1 MNQNGKRI
9 GLALSGGG
17 YRAAAYHIGTLRAL
31 HKMGILDKV
40 NVISSVS
47 GGSIT
52 AAYYA
57 LHKDNFEEFETSFIN
72 KLQIGVLHL
81 AALNVLAILVVLGAL
96 TCYFGWIGLLLGL
109 VVLFFIHYWVLPLS
123 LWIRWQYDWLFFKWA
138 KLKDLPETP
147 SVKLCSTDIATG
159 RLFVCSKEEL
169 YGYDY
174 KYIKKIKFK
183 QQLFPVSRAV
193 MASSCVPFAFSPVRI
208 PCEFFEDQTKV
219 KDGPLL
225 IDGGL
230 YDNQGAYKLQEKDS
244 DYQCSQII
252 VSDAGNTEM
261 SKRWA
266 LNIILLLLKTSD
278 ILMRRIRAMQIQQNL
293 YSSDKSHQFAYTS
306 LLWNPEWDWVN
317 SLARNIKDGNVHE
330 IVLRYHGISDDV
342 ISLLK
347 KDSTWNEGK
356 EKLHDCLNK
365 SIGWD
370 EIIARKPSPAI
381 WKSAKGV
388 GTNLIRLRENKI
400 LDLIAVSE
408 WMTELQI
415 KTYLPNLL

>member
-1 MNQNGKRI
+1 M
-9 GLALSGGG
+9 
-17 YRAAAYHIGTLRAL
+17 
-31 HKMGILDKV
+31 
-40 NVISSVS
+40 
-47 GGSIT
+47 
-52 AAYYA
+52 
-57 LHKDNFEEFETSFIN
+57 
-72 KLQIGVLHL
+72 
-81 AALNVLAILVVLGAL
+81 
-96 TCYFGWIGLLLGL
+96 TCCFGWIGLLAGL

-123 LWIRWQYDWLFFKWA
+123 LWIRWQYDWLFFKRA
-138 KLKDLPETP
+138 KLKDLPDTP

-174 KYIKKIKFK
+174 KKIKKIKFK
-183 QQLFPVSRAV
+183 PKLFPISRAV

-208 PCEFFEDQTKV
+208 PCKYFEDQTRV
-219 KDGPLL
+219 NEGPLL

-230 YDNQGAYKLQEKDS
+230 YDNQGAYKLQEKYC
-244 DYQCSQII
+244 DYECTNII

-266 LNIILLLLKTSD
+266 INIPLLLWKTSN

-293 YSSDKSHQFAYTS
+293 YSNDNNHQFAYMS
-306 LLWNPEWDWVN
+306 LLWNPDGDWVD
-317 SLARNIKDGNVHE
+317 SLARNIKAGNVHE
-330 IVLRYHGISDDV
+330 IVLKYHGVGEDV

-347 KDSTWNEGK
+347 TDSTWNEGK
-356 EKLHDCLNK
+356 ERLHDCLNK

-370 EIIARKPSPAI
+370 EIIGRKPNQDV

-388 GTNLIRLRENKI
+388 CTGLSGLCKNKI
-400 LDLIAVSE
+400 ADLIAVSE

>member
-1 MNQNGKRI
+1 MTGQDKKI

-31 HKMGILDKV
+31 RKLGILDKV
-40 NVISSVS
+40 DVISSVS

-57 LHKDNFEEFETSFIN
+57 LHKDNYEEFETSFIE
-72 KLQIGVLHL
+72 KLQKGVLHL
-81 AALNVLAILVVLGAL
+81 AILNVLIIAGVLIVLVY
-96 TCYFGWIGLLLGL
+96 YFGWIGLLVGL
-109 VVLFFIHYWVLPLS
+109 VVLFFIHYFVLPLS
-123 LWIRWQYDWLFFKWA
+123 LWIRWQYDWLFFKRA
-138 KLKDLPETP
+138 KLKDLPDSP

-159 RLFVCSKEEL
+159 RLFICSKEEL

-174 KYIKKIKFK
+174 KKIKKIIFR
-183 QQLFPVSRAV
+183 QQLFPISRAV

-208 PCEFFEDQTKV
+208 PCEYFEDQTRV
-219 KDGPLL
+219 NEGPLL

-230 YDNQGAYKLQEKDS
+230 YDNQGAYKLQEKGCDFE
-244 DYQCSQII
+244 CTHII

-261 SKRWA
+261 SKRWTI
-266 LNIILLLLKTSD
+266 NVILLLLKTSD
-278 ILMRRIRAMQIQQNL
+278 ILMRRIRAMQMQQNL
-293 YSSDKSHQFAYTS
+293 YSNDKSHQFAYTS
-306 LLWNPEWDWVN
+306 LLWNPDWDWVD
-317 SLARNIKDGNVHE
+317 SLARNIKAGNVHE
-330 IVLRYHGISDDV
+330 IVLRYHRISDDV

-356 EKLHDCLNK
+356 EKLHDCLNT

-370 EIIARKPSPAI
+370 EIIAKKPSSAI
-381 WKSAKGV
+381 WMSAKGV
-388 GTNLIRLRENKI
+388 GTNLIRLRDNKI
-400 LDLIAVSE
+400 TDLIAVSE

>member
-1 MNQNGKRI
+1 MDKDGKKI

-31 HKMGILDKV
+31 NRLGILDKV
-40 NVISSVS
+40 DVISSVS

-57 LHKDNFEEFETSFIN
+57 LNKDNYKKFETSFIK
-72 KLQIGVLHL
+72 KLQIGVLHI
-81 AALNVLAILVVLGAL
+81 AVLNVFAIIGVYGLI
-96 TCYFGWIGLLLGL
+96 TWHFGWKGLLAGL
-109 VVLFFIHYWVLPLS
+109 VVLFFIQYLVFPLS
-123 LWIRWQYDWLFFKWA
+123 FWIRLQYDWLFFKRA
-138 KLKDLPETP
+138 KLKDLPDTP
-147 SVKLCSTDIATG
+147 SVKICSTDIATG

-174 KYIKKIKFK
+174 KKIKKIKFK

-193 MASSCVPFAFSPVRI
+193 MASSCVPFAFSPVHI
-208 PCEFFEDQTKV
+208 PCEYFVDQTRV
-219 KDGPLL
+219 HEGPLL

-230 YDNQGAYKLQEKDS
+230 YDNQGAYKLQEKKC
-244 DYQCSQII
+244 DYECSYII

-266 LNIILLLLKTSD
+266 INIPLLLWKTSNT
-278 ILMRRIRAMQIQQNL
+278 LMRRIRAMQMQQNL
-293 YSSDKSHQFAYTS
+293 YSNDKSHQFAYTS
-306 LLWNPEWDWVN
+306 LLWNPDWDWVD
-317 SLARNIKDGNVHE
+317 SLARNIKAGNVHK
-330 IVLRYHGISDDV
+330 IVLQYHGIDEDV
-342 ISLLK
+342 VSLLK
-347 KDSTWNEGK
+347 NDVTYDKGK
-356 EKLHDCLNK
+356 ENLHDCLNN

-370 EIIARKPSPAI
+370 KIIGRKPEQKV
-381 WKSAKGV
+381 WKSAMGV
-388 GTNLIRLRENKI
+388 CTGLSGLCKSKI
-400 LDLIAVSE
+400 TDLVAVSE

>member
-1 MNQNGKRI
+1 M
-9 GLALSGGG
+9 ALSGGG

-31 HKMGILDKV
+31 HKLGILDKV
-40 NVISSVS
+40 DVISSVS

-57 LHKDNFEEFETSFIN
+57 LHKDNFEEFETSLVR
-72 KLQIGVLHL
+72 KLKIGVLHL
-81 AALNVLAILVVLGAL
+81 AALNVLAILVALGVL
-96 TCYFGWIGLLLGL
+96 TCCFGWLGLLSGL

-147 SVKLCSTDIATG
+147 SVKLCSTDMATG
-159 RLFVCSKEEL
+159 RLFICSKEEL

-193 MASSCVPFAFSPVRI
+193 MASSCVPFAFSPVCI

-219 KDGPLL
+219 KEGPLL

-230 YDNQGAYKLQEKDS
+230 YDNQGAYRLQEKS
-244 DYQCSQII
+244 CEYECSNII

-266 LNIILLLLKTSD
+266 INIILLLVKTSD
-278 ILMRRIRAMQIQQNL
+278 IMMRRIRAMQMQQNL
-293 YSSDKSHQFAYTS
+293 YTNNMSHQFAYTS
-306 LLWNPEWDWVN
+306 LLWNPKWDWVER
-317 SLARNIKDGNVHE
+317 LAKNIKEDNVHKVVLQYHRVDDN
-330 IVLRYHGISDDV
+330 IV
-342 ISLLK
+342 SLLK
-347 KDSTWNEGK
+347 NDATFANGK
-356 EKLHDCLNK
+356 KRLHDCLNK
-365 SIGWD
+365 SIEWD
-370 EIIARKPSPAI
+370 EIINRKPEQKV
-381 WKSAKGV
+381 WKSAKRV
-388 GTNLIRLRENKI
+388 GTGLFGLCENKI
-400 LDLIAVSE
+400 ANLISVSE